1 MQWLVDQLTLLPTGV
16 LLVCMAL
23 GTAGVAVVVA
33 WLARTWLF
41 DRLADPS
48 EVRGTVADVVHGSLL
63 AFIVFVLAHVL
74 TDVRGN
80 LGRADDQALHEAS
93 VVRRLDRELKAVGD
107 ADAQAARV
115 LLRSYVKSAV
125 TDEWATLG
133 AVDPDLSPV
142 TEQALTAFVGA
153 TRRVIA
159 KHEDSA
165 SSIRTLLDRLEESR
179 QGRFENS
186 TKTVPGVFW
195 WVISLFLLAG
205 MAMNGRYPGSWKG
218 NFIIAIHMGAI
229 GMVVALIINLD
240 EPFRGVSAI
249 SPAPLAKSVGI
260 AVTR

>member
-1 MQWLVDQLTLLPTGV
+1 MQWLVDQMTLLPTAL

-23 GTAGVAVVVA
+23 GTALLAVVVA
-33 WLARTWLF
+33 SLARVWLF

-48 EVRGTVADVVHGSLL
+48 EARGTVADVVHGSLL

-74 TDVRGN
+74 TDVRAN
-80 LGRADDQALHEAS
+80 LGHADDQALHEAS

-107 ADAQAARV
+107 TDAQAARV
-115 LLRSYVKSAV
+115 LLRAYVKSAV
-125 TDEWATLG
+125 TDEWATLST
-133 AVDPDLSPV
+133 ADPDLSPT
-142 TEQALTAFVGA
+142 TEDALTAFVGA
-153 TRRVIA
+153 TRHVVS

-179 QGRFENS
+179 QGRFENA
-186 TKTVPGVFW
+186 TKTVPAVFW
-195 WVISLFLLAG
+195 WVISLFLLAA

-240 EPFRGVSAI
+240 EPFRGASGI
-249 SPAPLAKSVGI
+249 SPVPLAKSVGI
-260 AVTR
+260 AIPH